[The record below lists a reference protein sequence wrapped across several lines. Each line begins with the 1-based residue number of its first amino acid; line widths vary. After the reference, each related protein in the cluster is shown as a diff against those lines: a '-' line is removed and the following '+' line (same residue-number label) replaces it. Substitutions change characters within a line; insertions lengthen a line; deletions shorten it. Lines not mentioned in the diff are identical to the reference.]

1 MRIFNVVMMHRR
13 PRLVYKS
20 KCTHLKVLFPVF
32 LDHGARRK
40 RLPATVRKHSSLCLA
55 REKATEL
62 RTRNMPTSH
71 SFHNRSSLLSKIRS
85 QGQPHNPHVNKKEI
99 ASYPVET
106 NCGHLFCAPCLISYW
121 KHCSWLDAISCPLCR
136 QTVNKMR
143 HLFRETRTDC
153 KETEV
158 LKHVRDYN
166 KRYSGAPRQVKD
178 YLCDTPLFLL
188 FLVRWLGNMSGLVW
202 LFLLRVAVCGFG
214 AAMSLAFPLETLPGP
229 LSSVL
234 GMLDDFV
241 VVFLLLICIININQ
255 QMGPQRTRTH
265 SVTQGV
271 LTDTL

>member
-1 MRIFNVVMMHRR
+1 MVTF
-13 PRLVYKS
+13 
-20 KCTHLKVLFPVF
+20 
-32 LDHGARRK
+32 RRK
-40 RLPATVRKHSSLCLA
+40 RLPETVKKHSSLCLPQ
-55 REKATEL
+55 EKATEL

-71 SFHNRSSLLSKIRS
+71 SFNNRSSLFSKIRS
-85 QGQPHNPHVNKKEI
+85 QGQPHNPHLNKREDLPKMWLPAGNTDNHCPVCLQI
-99 ASYPVET
+99 AIYPVET

-136 QTVNKMR
+136 QTVNKMC

-158 LKHVRDYN
+158 LKHVREYN

-188 FLVRWLGNMSGLVW
+188 FLGRWLGNMGGLVC

-214 AAMSLAFPLETLPGP
+214 AAMSLASPPETLPGP

-234 GMLDDFV
+234 STLDDFV

-255 QMGPQRTRTH
+255 QMGQQRTRTH

>member
-1 MRIFNVVMMHRR
+1 MSTALSGWEPLGDNH
-13 PRLVYKS
+13 
-20 KCTHLKVLFPVF
+20 CPV
-32 LDHGARRK
+32 
-40 RLPATVRKHSSLCLA
+40 CL
-55 REKATEL
+55 
-62 RTRNMPTSH
+62 
-71 SFHNRSSLLSKIRS
+71 
-85 QGQPHNPHVNKKEI
+85 QI

-106 NCGHLFCAPCLISYW
+106 NCGHLFCGASPCLISYW

-136 QTVNKMR
+136 QTVR
-143 HLFRETRTDC
+143 DFLTRTDC

-158 LKHVRDYN
+158 LKHVREYN

-188 FLVRWLGNMSGLVW
+188 FLVRWLGNMGGLVW

-214 AAMSLAFPLETLPGP
+214 AAMSLASPLETLPGP

-265 SVTQGV
+265 SVTRGV
-271 LTDTL
+271 LADSL

>member
-1 MRIFNVVMMHRR
+1 MPWLMINLSVKFTV
-13 PRLVYKS
+13 
-20 KCTHLKVLFPVF
+20 CIE
-32 LDHGARRK
+32 A
-40 RLPATVRKHSSLCLA
+40 VRKHSSLCLP

-62 RTRNMPTSH
+62 KDKKEMPTSR
-71 SFHNRSSLLSKIRS
+71 SFHNRCSPHLKTRS
-85 QGQPHNPHVNKKEI
+85 QGQPHNPQDLPKIWLPAGNRDNHCPVCLQI

-121 KHCSWLDAISCPLCR
+121 KHCSWLDAISCPMCR
-136 QTVNKMR
+136 QMVNKMC
-143 HLFRETRTDC
+143 HLFSETRTDC
-153 KETEV
+153 KESEV

-166 KRYSGAPRQVKD
+166 RRYSGAPRQVKD

-188 FLVRWLGNMSGLVW
+188 FLVRWLGNIGGLVL

-214 AAMSLAFPLETLPGP
+214 AAMSLASPLESLPGP

-234 GMLDDFV
+234 GMLDDCV

-255 QMGPQRTRTH
+255 QMGPQRTRAH

-271 LTDTL
+271 LTDSL

>member
-1 MRIFNVVMMHRR
+1 MVPEGND
-13 PRLVYKS
+13 Y
-20 KCTHLKVLFPVF
+20 
-32 LDHGARRK
+32 
-40 RLPATVRKHSSLCLA
+40 
-55 REKATEL
+55 L
-62 RTRNMPTSH
+62 R
-71 SFHNRSSLLSKIRS
+71 
-85 QGQPHNPHVNKKEI
+85 Q
-99 ASYPVET
+99 
-106 NCGHLFCAPCLISYW
+106 
-121 KHCSWLDAISCPLCR
+121 
-136 QTVNKMR
+136 VNKMC
-143 HLFRETRTDC
+143 HLFSETRADC

-188 FLVRWLGNMSGLVW
+188 FLVRWLGNMGGLVW

-214 AAMSLAFPLETLPGP
+214 AAMSLASPLETLPGP

-271 LTDTL
+271 LTDAL